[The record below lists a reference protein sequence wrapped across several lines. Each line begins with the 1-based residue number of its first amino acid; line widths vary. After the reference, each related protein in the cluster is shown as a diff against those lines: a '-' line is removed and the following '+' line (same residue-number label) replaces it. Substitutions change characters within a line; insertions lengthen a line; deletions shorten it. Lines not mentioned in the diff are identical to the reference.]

1 MRLKGDK
8 LARNVLLASLVTLGA
23 CATTAQSGEGNG
35 MVFEAGHPSL
45 QHWLLPDEPPYPE
58 DNKPTAE
65 RIALGKQ
72 LFFDPRLSRDGN
84 MSCATC
90 HNPMLGWSDGLPTA
104 RGHRG
109 MLLKRASPTVIN
121 TAYNS
126 IQMWDGRKKD
136 LEDQAIGPMEAPVEM
151 NTDFDRMFEFLKNNK
166 GYREAFAKAYPGE
179 EINKKTVAK
188 AIASYER
195 TIISNDSPFDR
206 WIKGDKDAMTEQQ
219 VRGFKIFVDPEKG
232 NCEICHSAPN
242 FTDNGFHNIG
252 LASVDGGK
260 GDPGRFAHKPIK
272 ILKGAFKTP
281 TLRDIT
287 LTAPYFHDGSAK
299 TLMDVVEHYVKGGE
313 VKENLSPNIKKLNLT
328 QQEKE
333 DLVAFM
339 RALTTEHEPV
349 TLPVLPLE

>member
-1 MRLKGDK
+1 MAGGNRVAGALM
-8 LARNVLLASLVTLGA
+8 LVALLAAVA
-23 CATTAQSGEGNG
+23 AQASTG
-35 MVFEAGHPSL
+35 MEVRAGDPSL
-45 QHWLLPDEPPYPE
+45 QRWLLPDEPPHPA
-58 DNKPTAE
+58 DNEPTAE
-65 RIALGKQ
+65 RIELGKM
-72 LFFDPRLSRDGN
+72 LFFDPRLSRHGN

-90 HNPMLGWSDGLPTA
+90 HNPMFGWSDGLPTA
-104 RGHRG
+104 RGHEG

-151 NTDFDRMFEFLKNNK
+151 NTDFDHLFAFLNSNE
-166 GYREAFAKAYPGE
+166 GYKAAFAAAYPGKPIDKE
-179 EINKKTVAK
+179 TIAK

-195 TIISNDSPFDR
+195 TVISNDSPFDR
-206 WIKGDKDAMTEQQ
+206 WVRGDESAMTEQQ
-219 VRGFKIFVDPEKG
+219 VRGFRIFVDPEKG

-260 GDPGRFAHKPIK
+260 GDPGRFAHKPIR

-313 VKENLSPNIKKLNLT
+313 VKENLSPNIRPLKLT

-339 RALTTEHEPV
+339 EALTSEHEPV
-349 TLPVLPLE
+349 TLPVLPLK